1 MFVVTDGRFLCRLQN
16 GRTRAQVEALLS
28 AARLDEL
35 RARLCSRM
43 SFGTAG
49 LRAPM
54 GAGFSRIND
63 LTIIQS
69 TQVSPAHIPPLP
81 L

>member
-1 MFVVTDGRFLCRLQN
+1 MCSVLQN
-16 GRTRAQVEALLS
+16 QWTRAQLESLV
-28 AARLDEL
+28 AAGRLEDL

-54 GAGFSRIND
+54 GAGFNRIND

-69 TQVSPAHIPPLP
+69 TQVGSIRQFFLLVMFELIH
-81 L
+81 